1 MEEYEVREKFGAIV
15 EALIE
20 KRKTVST
27 MESATGGMI
36 ASLITD
42 REGASA
48 VFKGGFVTYSNEA
61 KIAQGVPE
69 SIIRQYTVYSEET
82 ALAMA
87 EACRSAYDADLGVGV
102 TGTTGNKDPM
112 NPENSVS
119 GEVYIALAGK
129 DGRTIVKKIEIPDR
143 DGRFAY
149 KVEIAGAAA
158 GLIEEY
164 EDIGPRKVLFDAV
177 LIEKPEDC
185 GVTRE
190 DAGTIFGS
198 LKSPEAV
205 PVEIENDN
213 LASSAIGMIT
223 VEAAELLGYD
233 YGQESGFGKFVRSII
248 GDMANESEDG
258 TYSFKN
264 LRIWIT
270 R

>member
-15 EALIE
+15 EALIG
-20 KRKTVST
+20 KGKTIST
-27 MESATGGMI
+27 MESATGGLI

-61 KIAQGVPE
+61 KIAQGVLE
-69 SIIRQYTVYSEET
+69 SVIRRYTVYSEET

-112 NPENSVS
+112 NPENSVR
-119 GEVYIALAGK
+119 GEAYIALAGK
-129 DGRTIVKKIEIPDR
+129 DGRTMVKKIEIPRR
-143 DGRFAY
+143 DDRFAY

-164 EDIGPRKVLFDAV
+164 ENIGPRKVLFDAV
-177 LIEKPEDC
+177 LIEKPEGC
-185 GVTRE
+185 GITGE

-198 LKSPEAV
+198 LKNPEAV
-205 PVEIENDN
+205 PVEIVNEN
-213 LASSAIGMIT
+213 LTSFAIGMIT
-223 VEAAELLGYD
+223 AEAAELLGYD
-233 YGQESGFGKFVRSII
+233 YGQESEFGEFVRSII
-248 GDMANESEDG
+248 EDMANESEDG

-264 LRIWIT
+264 LKIWIT